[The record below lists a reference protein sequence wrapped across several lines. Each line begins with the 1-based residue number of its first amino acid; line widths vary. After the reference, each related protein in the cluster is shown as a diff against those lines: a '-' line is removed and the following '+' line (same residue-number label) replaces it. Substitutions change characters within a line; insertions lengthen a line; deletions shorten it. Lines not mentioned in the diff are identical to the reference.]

1 MAPPPQAPPHPPLT
15 GLPLVLATIGLSL
28 ATFMN
33 VLDTTIAN
41 VALTPI
47 AGDLGV
53 SPSQGTWIITS
64 FAVSTAISVPLTGWL
79 TQRLGAL
86 RLFLISTFL
95 FTVASALCGLSQS
108 LNMLVAFRIVQGLVS
123 GPMIPLCQALLLQSY
138 PKEKAG
144 LALAFWGMTA
154 TIAPVMGPILG
165 GWLTDNWS
173 WPWIFYINIPVGLI
187 SIWLTSVVLRGRETP
202 TRHLSVDYVGLILL
216 VVWVGA
222 TQIMLERGKELDWF
236 NATEIVVLAVVAIIG
251 FTLFLVWE
259 LTEEHP
265 IVDLSLFAQRNFA
278 AGCLALTLGY
288 ATFFGTLVLIPMW
301 LQRTMGYTATWAGLV
316 TAPIGFLA
324 LVISPVIGRMMGTV
338 DPRWFATLS
347 FIVMA
352 LCNVWRAT
360 FSPDV
365 DAMTIAHTHLWQG
378 VAMATFFIPLTAII
392 LSGLEPHRIPSASGL
407 FNFLRLMA
415 AAFAASLWTT
425 AWEDGATRHHA
436 YLTEHV
442 TAASSATTQALD
454 SARALGLTSQQ
465 ALALVNERV
474 VTTQSQFLSV
484 LDMFWLAGGLFLVL
498 IAAIWL
504 SRPAMP
510 PRR

>member
-1 MAPPPQAPPHPPLT
+1 MAQPPKPPLHPPLT
-15 GLPLVLATIGLSL
+15 GLPLILATISLSL

-53 SPSQGTWIITS
+53 SASQGTWIITS
-64 FAVSTAISVPLTGWL
+64 FAVSNAISVPLTGWL

-95 FTVASALCGLSQS
+95 FTVASVLCGLSQS
-108 LNMLVAFRIVQGLVS
+108 LTMLVGFRVIQGLVS
-123 GPMIPLCQALLLQSY
+123 GPMIPLCQALLLQCY

-144 LALAFWGMTA
+144 LALAFWGMTT

-187 SIWLTSVVLRGRETP
+187 SIWLTAVVLRGRETP
-202 TRHLSVDYVGLILL
+202 TRALSVDYVGLILL

-222 TQIMLERGKELDWF
+222 TQIMLDRGKELDWF
-236 NATEIVVLAVVAIIG
+236 NAPEIVVLAVVAVIG
-251 FTLFLVWE
+251 FTLFLIWE
-259 LTEEHP
+259 LTEDHP

-316 TAPIGFLA
+316 TAPIGILA
-324 LVISPVIGRMMGTV
+324 LILSPIIGRTMGKV
-338 DPRWFATLS
+338 DPRWFATVS

-352 LCNVWRAT
+352 LCNFWRAT

-392 LSGLEPHRIPSASGL
+392 LSGLEPHRIPAASGL

-425 AWEDGATRHHA
+425 AWENGAARHHA
-436 YLTEHV
+436 YLTDHV
-442 TAASSATTQALD
+442 TPASVATTRALD
-454 SARALGLTSQQ
+454 SAEALGLTSQQ
-465 ALALVNERV
+465 ALALVNERI
-474 VTTQSQFLSV
+474 VTIQSQLLSV

-504 SRPAMP
+504 SRPVSSARP
-510 PRR
+510 